1 MKKNE
6 IYRVTVSGYTAQGL
20 GVARVDGQVVFI
32 HGALKGEEMD
42 IRIVK
47 VLKQECYAIVEK
59 MVAPSPY
66 RITPDCPYNR
76 HCGGCAT
83 RHMDYEEELR
93 FKAERVTDALN
104 RIGGENLDTVP
115 IFGAEDTEHYRNKAI
130 FPVGLVQNRPD
141 AGFYRARS
149 HDLIPVEACKIQ
161 SPWADCACS
170 AVVQWLREYQIPVY
184 DEASHT
190 GLLRHIFVR
199 VAEQQ
204 TMVTLVVNGKKLPHE
219 KELVAKL
226 QEKVP
231 YLRTV
236 VLNENTRKGNAIL
249 GETYRTLWGD
259 GVVEGALCG
268 LKFRLSPASFY
279 QVNHDQAERL
289 YGIAMDFAGLTGE
302 ETVLDLY
309 CGTGT
314 ITLCLAGRCKE
325 AIGVE
330 IVPEAIEDAKENA
343 QNNGILN
350 ARFFC
355 ADAGEAARRL
365 QMEGTAPHVVV
376 VDPPRKG
383 LQGDVIPVIAS
394 MNPQKVVY
402 VSCDPGTLARDVALF
417 RENGYILQK
426 AVAVDLFPRTHH
438 VESVVLLE
446 KSGENSEKS

>member
-1 MKKNE
+1 MLKKNE

-20 GVARVDGQVVFI
+20 GVSRVDGQVVFI
-32 HGALKGEEMD
+32 HGALLGEELD

-59 MVAPSPY
+59 MIAPSPH
-66 RITPDCPYNR
+66 RVAPDCPYYR

-83 RHMDYEEELR
+83 RHMTYEEELR
-93 FKAERVTDALN
+93 FKAARVKDALN
-104 RIGGENLDTVP
+104 RIGGENLEDVP
-115 IFGAEDTEHYRNKAI
+115 IFGAENTEQYRNKAI
-130 FPVGLVQNRPD
+130 FPVGTVKDLAD

-149 HDLIPVEACKIQ
+149 HDLIPVEQCKIQ
-161 SPWADCACS
+161 SPWADAARA
-170 AVVQWLREYQIPVY
+170 AVVQWLREYHVPVY
-184 DEASHT
+184 DEVAHT

-199 VAEQQ
+199 VAEEQ

-219 KELVAKL
+219 AELVAKL

-231 YLRTV
+231 HLRTV

-259 GVVEGALCG
+259 GVVEGTLCG

-279 QVNHDQAERL
+279 QVNRDQAERL
-289 YGIAMDFAGLTGE
+289 YGIAMDFAGLTGQ

-343 QNNGILN
+343 QNNGIEN

-355 ADAGEAARRL
+355 ADAGEAAKRL
-365 QMEGTAPHVVV
+365 LSEGTRPQVVV

-383 LQGDVIPVIAS
+383 LQADVIPIIAG
-394 MNPQKVVY
+394 MAPEKVVY
-402 VSCDPGTLARDVALF
+402 VSCDPATLARDVAIF
-417 RENGYILQK
+417 REHGYLLQK
-426 AVAVDLFPRTHH
+426 AAAVDLFPRTHH
-438 VESVVLLE
+438 VESVVLLTQQRD
-446 KSGENSEKS
+446 